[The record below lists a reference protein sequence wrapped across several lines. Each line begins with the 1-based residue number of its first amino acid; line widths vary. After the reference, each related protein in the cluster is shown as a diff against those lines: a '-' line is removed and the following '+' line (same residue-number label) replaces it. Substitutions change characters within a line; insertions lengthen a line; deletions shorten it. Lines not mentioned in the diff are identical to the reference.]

1 VETQS
6 LPCKLMGT
14 IKINRISK
22 MKLLRVTA
30 ILFFLFNMVPSRA
43 QTLHVAADSTPTDL
57 SDFVAQKKIPLIIG
71 DITLSGNKKTKSFI
85 VFREMPF
92 ERGSRLTEHELEKQL
107 ILAKQQLMNT
117 TLFVDVT
124 VYVASRKGNVVY
136 INVDLKERWYLFP
149 LPYFRLI
156 DRNFN
161 QWWVQQKRSLERVN
175 YGIKFIQNNVTGRND
190 NMDIWL
196 INGYTQQLTF
206 RYDLPFFDKK
216 LKSGF
221 NVGVVYATQKEVNY
235 ATGDN
240 KQLFFKQ
247 EQVVKKAL
255 RADFTY
261 SYRPDVKQRHY
272 FRVSYNNEQVAD
284 TVLKI
289 NPEYYPGNKTQ
300 IKFIDFGY
308 QYKYYN
314 VDYISYPSKGFLFE
328 GNLYKR
334 GLDNVSNLWQANVRA
349 VYAVPLTTNS
359 FLHFEGLAMVK
370 LPFNNYFLNQRLF
383 GYGYFQMRGLEYN
396 VVDGVL
402 GGSLKTTVH
411 KQLLSFI
418 LKNPFPSKT
427 HDKIPFRI
435 FLKAYGDLG
444 YGYTRNPKATNTLNN
459 TLLRTWGFGM
469 DIVSIYDFVFKI
481 EYSFN
486 QLGKDGLYLQTRND
500 F

>member
-1 VETQS
+1 MRV
-6 LPCKLMGT
+6 
-14 IKINRISK
+14 
-22 MKLLRVTA
+22 LRVIV
-30 ILFFLFNMVPSRA
+30 ILFFLVQSASLLA
-43 QTLHVAADSTPTDL
+43 QDRRIAADSSQPSL
-57 SDFVAQKKIPLIIG
+57 SDIIASRNMPVIIG
-71 DITLSGNKKTKSFI
+71 DISLTGNKKTKAPI
-85 VFREMPF
+85 VLREIPF
-92 ERGSRLTEHELEKQL
+92 QKGEKLVEGDLEKQL
-107 ILAKQQLMNT
+107 IIAKQQLINT
-117 TLFVDVT
+117 ALFVDVN
-124 VYVASRKGNVVY
+124 VYVSLRKGNVVY
-136 INVDLKERWYLFP
+136 INVDMKERWYLFP
-149 LPYFRLI
+149 LPYFRLV

-161 QWWVQQKRSLERVN
+161 QWWVEQNRSLDRVN
-175 YGIKFIQNNVTGRND
+175 YGIKFIQNNASGRND
-190 NMDIWL
+190 EVDVWL
-196 INGYTQQLTF
+196 INGYTQQVTL
-206 RYDLPFFDKK
+206 RYNLPFFDKK

-221 NVGVVYATQKEVNY
+221 NVGMVYATQKELNY

-240 KQLFFKQ
+240 KQLFFKE
-247 EQVVKKAL
+247 EQSVVKKAL
-255 RADFTY
+255 RIDFTY

-289 NPEYYPGNKTQ
+289 NPLYYPDQ
-300 IKFIDFGY
+300 RSQVKFIDFGY

-334 GLDNVSNLWQANVRA
+334 GLDNISNLWQASARA
-349 VYAVPLTTNS
+349 VYAVPFSKTS
-359 FLHFEGLAMVK
+359 FLHLEGLAMGK

-383 GYGYFQMRGLEYN
+383 GYGNFQMRGLEYN
-396 VVDGVL
+396 VVDGMV
-402 GGSLKTTVH
+402 GASLKSTVH
-411 KQLLSFI
+411 KEILSFI
-418 LKNPFPSKT
+418 LHNPFPSKT

-444 YGYTRNPKATNTLNN
+444 YAYTRNPNSTNTLNN

-469 DIVSIYDFVFKI
+469 DIISIYDFVFKI